1 MMLPAVVLSAK
12 WYFADTA
19 AKTSPRSALARVV
32 VVLVVVHGPLLD
44 LHGNAANRAQA
55 TLTFILASLC
65 MLRRSE
71 RIIRGYII
79 SYHDLAEDRF

>member
-1 MMLPAVVLSAK
+1 MMLPAVVLSAE

-19 AKTSPRSALARVV
+19 AKTSSRSALARVV

-44 LHGNAANRAQA
+44 LHAANRAQA